1 MRYFVPSTRI
11 VVPRAS
17 AALGVVADT
26 VAFDRILDG
35 RQERIARIAKRPDE
49 IPDQVQVGT
58 GMERLP
64 HDIRE
69 IVSPLVAAA
78 EPAHA
83 QRPLVAIDLAARQAD
98 VRLAEIVGREHLHRK
113 AHGHLALHLH
123 RKQLVVD
130 HIVVAVVDATA
141 VHPGAKLLEDGLIE
155 GLAFGDIEVRHPV
168 AADIIEVACRKR
180 TGGLYRAVEAAAART
195 RGAFSARNQRSE
207 PKDDRLRQCAPVSH
221 SRKSMSWQHLAS
233 RIGFDSRSRR
243 KIPRT

>member
-1 MRYFVPSTRI
+1 MKKRPDNPAFFRSALFRPVHADRR
-11 VVPRAS
+11 PRAS

-195 RGAFSARNQRSE
+195 QMRSVQLLVCTDLDFLWE
-207 PKDDRLRQCAPVSH
+207 ERHISL
-221 SRKSMSWQHLAS
+221 
-233 RIGFDSRSRR
+233 
-243 KIPRT
+243 

>member
-1 MRYFVPSTRI
+1 M
-11 VVPRAS
+11 VVR
-17 AALGVVADT
+17 
-26 VAFDRILDG
+26 
-35 RQERIARIAKRPDE
+35 ERIARIAKRADE

-64 HDIRE
+64 YDIRE
-69 IVSPLVAAA
+69 IVSPLFAAA

-130 HIVVAVVDATA
+130 HVVVAVVDATA

-168 AADIIEVACRKR
+168 AADIIEVACRKKDRR
-180 TGGLYRAVEAAAART
+180 TLSRSRGSGGPHP

-221 SRKSMSWQHLAS
+221 SRKSMS
-233 RIGFDSRSRR
+233 
-243 KIPRT
+243 